1 MLDRLQNINKNSR
14 ATSFDS
20 YDFATL
26 YTNIPHDELKNNIR
40 VLVREA
46 FKVRGAKSLVVDRHG
61 NAHWSLVTSLTAEC
75 TSIDGSKLLEW
86 MEYLINNVYI
96 KVGNRVYRQT
106 IGIPMGTDCAP
117 QLANLFLF
125 HYEYSY
131 MKGLM
136 RDNLCIAKR
145 FSDTVRYIDD
155 LLTLNYNSFEEEI
168 INIYPPE
175 LTLKRTTESNSR
187 ISYLDISISIC
198 NNKYVTE
205 VYDKRENFY
214 FNIVNYPYMCS
225 NIPAKPTY
233 GVYVSQL
240 VRISRIYDNYVS
252 FVKRHQLLTKR
263 LIKQGFWYSKLSVSF
278 KKFSRRH
285 SMLFNKYAV
294 SVKRHIREG
303 ICIPLDVKPDLV
315 RNITTRNLG
324 CGQCA

>member
-1 MLDRLQNINKNSR
+1 M
-14 ATSFDS
+14 
-20 YDFATL
+20 
-26 YTNIPHDELKNNIR
+26 
-40 VLVREA
+40 
-46 FKVRGAKSLVVDRHG
+46 
-61 NAHWSLVTSLTAEC
+61 
-75 TSIDGSKLLEW
+75 
-86 MEYLINNVYI
+86 YI

-155 LLTLNYNSFEEEI
+155 LLTLNNNSFEEEI

-175 LTLKRTTESNSR
+175 LTLKKTTESNSR
-187 ISYLDISISIC
+187 ISYLNISISIC

-205 VYDKRENFY
+205 VYDKRENFN
-214 FNIVNYPYMCS
+214 FNIVNYPYTCS

-240 VRISRIYDNYVS
+240 VRISGICDNYVS
-252 FVKRHQLLTKR
+252 FVKRNQLHVLTER
-263 LIKQGFWYSKLSVSF
+263 LIKQGFLYSKLSVSF

-285 SMLFNKYAV
+285 SMLFNMYAV

-303 ICIPLDVKPDLV
+303 ICIPLDVKPDHV
-315 RNITTRNLG
+315 RNITTRNRG

>member
-1 MLDRLQNINKNSR
+1 M
-14 ATSFDS
+14 
-20 YDFATL
+20 
-26 YTNIPHDELKNNIR
+26 
-40 VLVREA
+40 
-46 FKVRGAKSLVVDRHG
+46 VDRHG
-61 NAHWSLVTSLTAEC
+61 NAHWSLVTSLTAAC
-75 TSIDGSKLLEW
+75 TSIDETKLLEW

-136 RDNLCIAKR
+136 RDNLCMAKR

-155 LLTLNYNSFEEEI
+155 LLTLNNNSFEEEI

-175 LTLKRTTESNSR
+175 LTLKKTTESNST

-205 VYDKRENFY
+205 VYDKRENFN
-214 FNIVNYPYMCS
+214 FKIVNYPYMCS

-240 VRISRIYDNYVS
+240 IRISRICDNYVS
-252 FVKRHQLLTKR
+252 FVKRHRLLTER
-263 LIKQGFWYSKLSVSF
+263 LIKQGFWYNKLSV
-278 KKFSRRH
+278 
-285 SMLFNKYAV
+285 
-294 SVKRHIREG
+294 I
-303 ICIPLDVKPDLV
+303 
-315 RNITTRNLG
+315 
-324 CGQCA
+324 